1 MMDWQAAVLKV
12 SAFTLRAI
20 SHILGGFG
28 VAAFVASF
36 HSPRCAAYALL
47 MLTGATMIA
56 LGFPVET
63 QPSAAAASS
72 SRNAS

>member
-20 SHILGGFG
+20 SHILG
-28 VAAFVASF
+28 VAALVASF
-36 HSPRCAAYALL
+36 HSPRCAAYALV

-63 QPSAAAASS
+63 SPPAAAASS
-72 SRNAS
+72 TWEGS